1 MTSRTIRRGQ
11 FYALAAMAIWSTN
24 YILGRS
30 LRDTLTPATI
40 STVRAIMAGIPLAT
54 WVGARGEW
62 PHPLRPFL
70 GPFLGLGFLGIFAS
84 QYLTYL
90 ALHWSLA
97 TNVIILN
104 AGSPLVTAALAVAA
118 GVTPFSAR
126 LFGGLALS
134 VAGAALVTALGA
146 SGGTRVQLDPG
157 ALLVVASMVTWGLYN
172 LGVQRLS
179 RSLPPLAITSG
190 SMVAGL
196 PFLLAALW
204 IERPAQVWVS
214 VWRNFPTLVYLAL
227 GPSAV
232 AYACWSAAI
241 RDLGAGYAMLFN
253 NTLPVFGMVLGAVIL
268 HEPVTIVQVLASAL
282 IIGGIM
288 VGFRSLALEVHT
300 PPSGGSPGSRK
311 SVGTPEEGPGGGDE
325 RKPPHRS
332 ALTGPGQSAIV
343 MSSLRSVSRLTQTAG
358 LSDGPE
364 GRCRGEPRSSLIR
377 CSAPQRLP
385 PGVWRAPPSGHPGAL
400 HCQVATLLF

>member
-311 SVGTPEEGPGGGDE
+311 SVGTPEEGPG
-325 RKPPHRS
+325 RW
-332 ALTGPGQSAIV
+332 
-343 MSSLRSVSRLTQTAG
+343 
-358 LSDGPE
+358 
-364 GRCRGEPRSSLIR
+364 GR
-377 CSAPQRLP
+377 A
-385 PGVWRAPPSGHPGAL
+385 
-400 HCQVATLLF
+400 